1 MQIQAHQNGDRAVDQ
16 FLEAVAAA
24 RVVHGDL
31 DKRPIAI
38 HAQLVRPEQWQQMR
52 ELGVVPSLYPTALSA
67 QGDIVA
73 MAVPDRLE
81 WFNAARTALESGIRF
96 SAHNDAP
103 LVPMS
108 GVALLDGLV
117 NRRTESRAQVAPE
130 QRIGMHDALKSIT
143 VWAAYQH
150 FEDDVKGTLEVG
162 KYADLVVL
170 DRDPLTV
177 NPEEILG
184 VRVLETI
191 RRGTTIFQVAR

>member
-1 MQIQAHQNGDRAVDQ
+1 MTGTG
-16 FLEAVAAA
+16 
-24 RVVHGDL
+24 RVGCT
-31 DKRPIAI
+31 RS
-38 HAQLVRPEQWQQMR
+38 
-52 ELGVVPSLYPTALSA
+52 GF
-67 QGDIVA
+67 VA

-162 KYADLVVL
+162 KYADLVAVSG
-170 DRDPLTV
+170 DPLADIT
-177 NPEEILG
+177 ELQ
-184 VRVLETI
+184 RVKFVMKGGRVI
-191 RRGTTIFQVAR
+191 RNDIRSDLPARK